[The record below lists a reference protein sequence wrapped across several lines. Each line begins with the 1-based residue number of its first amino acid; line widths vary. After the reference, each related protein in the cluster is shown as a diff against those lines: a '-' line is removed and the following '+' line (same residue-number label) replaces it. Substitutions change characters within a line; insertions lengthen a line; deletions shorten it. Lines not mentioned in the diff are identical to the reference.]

1 MHLVKFGE
9 SEKYGPAYKTSSIMW
24 QRLIIGNGARQNDWS
39 NAGEVSMVLPRG
51 QFYSKPKPS
60 SSGTRRILK
69 TLA

>member
-24 QRLIIGNGARQNDWS
+24 QRLIIGNGAWQNDWS

-51 QFYSKPKPS
+51 QFYS
-60 SSGTRRILK
+60 
-69 TLA
+69 